1 LSLVAQKNQY
11 FVANNVII
19 NIETIWPT

>member
-1 LSLVAQKNQY
+1 LVAQKNEY

-19 NIETIWPT
+19 NIENRWQV